1 MSLLLCPHRTQ
12 ALATLANAL
21 SIGRSN
27 PTPPFQALFLGQP
40 AGPDITRQP
49 PPPHHQAQTHQSAR
63 ARTPKHL
70 RQTDTCGDSKA
81 KGKAKATR
89 KTSRQSEREDEE
101 RRNCSHNQ
109 RTHQGTLGLRLG
121 HKRLTRHT
129 RSHATDGN
137 DERRGALEQKG
148 SIAATRHLHLSF
160 SRSRSCC
167 PSLPPR
173 CTHLFQAATAAAH
186 SFKRPDTLS
195 HPFASRVDP

>member
-27 PTPPFQALFLGQP
+27 PIPPFQALFLWQP

-101 RRNCSHNQ
+101 RRNCSHLHPRTPPPPPQPKDPQ
-109 RTHQGTLGLRLG
+109 RKPLGSDSGRKDSLATLAVTQQTATTKDEGPWN
-121 HKRLTRHT
+121 KR
-129 RSHATDGN
+129 G
-137 DERRGALEQKG
+137 
-148 SIAATRHLHLSF
+148 
-160 SRSRSCC
+160 
-167 PSLPPR
+167 PSLLPVI
-173 CTHLFQAATAAAH
+173 CI
-186 SFKRPDTLS
+186 
-195 HPFASRVDP
+195 